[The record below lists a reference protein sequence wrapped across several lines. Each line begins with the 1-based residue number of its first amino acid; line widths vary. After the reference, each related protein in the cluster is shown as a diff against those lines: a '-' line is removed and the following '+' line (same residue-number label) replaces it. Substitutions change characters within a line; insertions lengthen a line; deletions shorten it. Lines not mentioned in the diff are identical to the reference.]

1 MRKLEALT
9 AQWLLENPL
18 EKPGWVVEGLIP
30 CGLTLVA
37 GDPKIGKSWLGLDLA
52 LHVAL
57 GEPFWGFATKRGT
70 VLYLCLEDTFSRV
83 QARLQHLCD
92 EANDNLC
99 CVVEA
104 ERIGNGLMEQLGEFA
119 DGHDDLKMV
128 IIDTFQTVR
137 TPSSQTIY
145 SADYE
150 DMGALKAFADERGI
164 ALLAIHHTRKMSDGD
179 VFNTI
184 SGSNGLMGCADETMV
199 LRRKARGSSAATL
212 NITGRDVKDQE
223 FSVRFIDCRWELV
236 EKVSD
241 EELEA
246 RAVPAVVHSVIA
258 FVNGRQAPSW
268 CGTASDLL
276 AAVGGDVRANVL
288 SKYLNEHSGYME
300 SQGVAYSRRKTGG
313 EKLICLE
320 QRAMKVDGDD
330 ESGI

>member
-9 AQWLLENPL
+9 AQRLLENPL

-104 ERIGNGLMEQLGEFA
+104 ECIGNGLMEQLGEFA
-119 DGHDDLKMV
+119 DGHDDLKMA

-150 DMGALKAFADERGI
+150 DVGRSRHSPTRGASPFWRSTTPTRWATATCSTPSADR
-164 ALLAIHHTRKMSDGD
+164 
-179 VFNTI
+179 
-184 SGSNGLMGCADETMV
+184 
-199 LRRKARGSSAATL
+199 
-212 NITGRDVKDQE
+212 
-223 FSVRFIDCRWELV
+223 
-236 EKVSD
+236 
-241 EELEA
+241 
-246 RAVPAVVHSVIA
+246 
-258 FVNGRQAPSW
+258 
-268 CGTASDLL
+268 TASW
-276 AAVGGDVRANVL
+276 AAPTRLWCCAGRRAAAARRR
-288 SKYLNEHSGYME
+288 ST
-300 SQGVAYSRRKTGG
+300 SRGAT
-313 EKLICLE
+313 
-320 QRAMKVDGDD
+320 
-330 ESGI
+330 